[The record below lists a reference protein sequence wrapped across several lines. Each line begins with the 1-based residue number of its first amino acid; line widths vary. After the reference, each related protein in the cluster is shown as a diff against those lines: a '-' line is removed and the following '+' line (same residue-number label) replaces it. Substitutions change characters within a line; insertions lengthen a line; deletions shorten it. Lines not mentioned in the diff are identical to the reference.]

1 MKVNKTAV
9 VLISFFML
17 LGMVFLGY
25 YYFTYLKHPRR
36 LTTFGNPGHKVAPF
50 TFTNQDGQPFTEK
63 NMEGKIY
70 VVEYFFTTCEGICPK
85 MNDNMVS
92 VFQAY
97 RGQNDVAILSHT
109 VDPETDTVEQLK
121 RYALKYDADP
131 AQWNFVTGDKQ
142 ALYSMA
148 INSYLVAAVEDTTQ
162 KDIMPDFIHS
172 EKFVLVD
179 KEKHIR
185 GVYDGTQKGEVDK
198 LIKDIAEL
206 RKEYN

>member
-1 MKVNKTAV
+1 
-9 VLISFFML
+9 
-17 LGMVFLGY
+17 
-25 YYFTYLKHPRR
+25 

-148 INSYLVAAVEDTTQ
+148 INSYLVTAVEDTTQ
-162 KDIMPDFIHS
+162 KDILPDFIHNVHNPNFGCDCLSKTYIKSDGIDLSFNIFSFFVYNLDS
-172 EKFVLVD
+172 EK
-179 KEKHIR
+179 
-185 GVYDGTQKGEVDK
+185 GENNNNYGIDSFFC
-198 LIKDIAEL
+198 LIL
-206 RKEYN
+206 SN

>member
-1 MKVNKTAV
+1 MT
-9 VLISFFML
+9 
-17 LGMVFLGY
+17 
-25 YYFTYLKHPRR
+25 TY
-36 LTTFGNPGHKVAPF
+36 GNPGHKVAPF

-148 INSYLVAAVEDTTQ
+148 INSYLVTAVEDTTQ

>member
-1 MKVNKTAV
+1 
-9 VLISFFML
+9 
-17 LGMVFLGY
+17 
-25 YYFTYLKHPRR
+25 
-36 LTTFGNPGHKVAPF
+36 
-50 TFTNQDGQPFTEK
+50 
-63 NMEGKIY
+63 
-70 VVEYFFTTCEGICPK
+70 
-85 MNDNMVS
+85 
-92 VFQAY
+92 
-97 RGQNDVAILSHT
+97 VAILSHT

-148 INSYLVAAVEDTTQ
+148 INSYLVTAVEDTTQ